1 MAITYTWRIEQLEC
15 APKVG
20 NKVNVVKSIP
30 YDYIGVDEDG
40 IEGISS
46 GNVEIP
52 EPGEDWIAFSQLKKS
67 DIEGWLEA
75 NLNVDTLKNKV
86 QAEIN
91 KTKEPIIIDVDKPW

>member
-52 EPGEDWIAFSQLKKS
+52 EPGEDWITFSQLKKS

-75 NLNVDTLKNKV
+75 NLDVDILKNKV

-91 KTKEPIIIDVDKPW
+91 KIKTPVIVDVAKPW